1 MRYFA
6 VSELLADTII
16 ADKSVFNSGL
26 APSDC
31 FSYAKVMS
39 SERTP
44 STT

>member
-31 FSYAKVMS
+31 FFLCKGNVC
-39 SERTP
+39 
-44 STT
+44 